1 MDFRSCWL
9 ASRAAGFPGRPVLQ
23 TQSPA
28 SMTSHSWALLP
39 MLGLCGVGP
48 WGPGGGQATRNSW
61 LREWAGG
68 EELALAQV
76 LLCTGRLRL
85 TGSVP
90 HIPGSPIP
98 SLLRGIEAGS
108 YPDRQDP
115 SPGFPHFLLGTEP
128 ALTSALPQHPGS
140 RRTEISI
147 GSRLQ

>member
-39 MLGLCGVGP
+39 MLGSCGVGP

-76 LLCTGRLRL
+76 PLCTGRLRL
-85 TGSVP
+85 TGVIRCQSHTDP
-90 HIPGSPIP
+90 DHL
-98 SLLRGIEAGS
+98 SLPYRGE
-108 YPDRQDP
+108 
-115 SPGFPHFLLGTEP
+115 
-128 ALTSALPQHPGS
+128 
-140 RRTEISI
+140 
-147 GSRLQ
+147 SRLAPILTGRIPAPASPTSSWALSLR